1 MKYILLSL
9 LLAASLLAACARVPT
24 PSIDG
29 AQVMDAMNATTA
41 SPGAPL
47 WFVVILVSVMFLA
60 LCLLPGSR

>member
-9 LLAASLLAACARVPT
+9 LLAACARVPT

-29 AQVMDAMNATTA
+29 AQVMDAVNAATA
-41 SPGAPL
+41 DPNFGGM
-47 WFVVILVSVMFLA
+47 FLVFMVAVMFLA

>member
-9 LLAASLLAACARVPT
+9 LLAACARVPT

-41 SPGAPL
+41 SPSAPL
-47 WFVVILVSVMFLA
+47 WFVVILVAVMFLA
-60 LCLLPGSR
+60 LLALPGSR

>member
-9 LLAASLLAACARVPT
+9 FLSASLLAACARVPA

-29 AQVMDAMNATTA
+29 AQVMDAVNATTA

-47 WFVVILVSVMFLA
+47 GFVVILVAVMFLA
-60 LCLLPGSR
+60 LLALPGSR

>member
-1 MKYILLSL
+1 MKHIPFALFLS
-9 LLAASLLAACARVPT
+9 ASLLAACARVPT

-29 AQVMDAMNATTA
+29 AQVIDAVNATTA

-60 LCLLPGSR
+60 LLALPGSR

>member
-9 LLAASLLAACARVPT
+9 FLSASLLAACARVPT

-41 SPGAPL
+41 SPGAPVM
-47 WFVVILVSVMFLA
+47 FVVFIVSVMFLA
-60 LCLLPGSR
+60 LLALPGSR